1 MTAEDWKNRCDSY
14 KELSTRLHAKNEA
27 MKALLKEIH
36 DTTMSLSLK
45 FKIMEA
51 LK

>member
-14 KELSTRLHAKNEA
+14 RELATRLHSKSEG
-27 MKALLKEIH
+27 MKALLKEIR
-36 DTTMSLSLK
+36 DTCDSASLK
-45 FKIMEA
+45 YKIMEV

>member
-27 MKALLKEIH
+27 MKNLLKEIH
-36 DTTMSLSLK
+36 ETCDSASLK
-45 FKIMEA
+45 FKINEVI
-51 LK
+51 K

>member
-14 KELSTRLHAKNEA
+14 RELATRLHAKNEA

-36 DTTMSLSLK
+36 ETCDSASLK
-45 FKIMEA
+45 YKIMEA